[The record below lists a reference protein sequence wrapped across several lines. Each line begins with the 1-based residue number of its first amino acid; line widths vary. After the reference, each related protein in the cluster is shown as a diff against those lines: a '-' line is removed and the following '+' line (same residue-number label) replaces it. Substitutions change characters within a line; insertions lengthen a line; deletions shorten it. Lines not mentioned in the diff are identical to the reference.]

1 MRAAAMMP
9 PDRRSGLD
17 PAHILSVCALASGDK
32 DDYPAQAIATTSGVR
47 VQLGSRRAAR
57 EALPALAR
65 IGYQAAQLASP
76 RHGRDLLVAGWS
88 TSGLESR
95 LVAMRAVLYRL
106 GADPAATAAAAIGR
120 YRQLPAMRPARAG
133 ATALGES
140 RAQLHAWVSARSGIH
155 APHDP
160 AIVSASLDNALRLH
174 VAWKLEAAIDE
185 LIERHIRVAGH
196 ALLLFGSMRQHA
208 SDDHARQAALRWAG
222 ITFHLNGYPVHLNG
236 YPVRQSWAKA
246 QDAARRQRPDP
257 PPGPSRASEGPAPAQ
272 LAAADFPKPVTD
284 AAPAIDAAAPAARP
298 GGRRFPAR
306 RPGRRP

>member
-1 MRAAAMMP
+1 MMP

-17 PAHILSVCALASGDK
+17 PAHILSVCTLATRGK
-32 DDYPAQAIATTSGVR
+32 DDYPAQAIATTAGVR

-57 EALPALAR
+57 EALAALAR

-106 GADPAATAAAAIGR
+106 GADPAATAAAAIAR
-120 YRQLPAMRPARAG
+120 CQQLPAMPPARA
-133 ATALGES
+133 AVTALGET

-160 AIVSASLDNALRLH
+160 AIVPASLDNVLRLH

-185 LIERHIRVAGH
+185 LIERHVRVAGH
-196 ALLLFGSMRQHA
+196 ALLLFSSMRQHA
-208 SDDHARQAALRWAG
+208 GDDHAGQTALRWAG
-222 ITFHLNGYPVHLNG
+222 ITFHLNGYPE
-236 YPVRQSWAKA
+236 RQSWAQA

-257 PPGPSRASEGPAPAQ
+257 PPGPSRASQGPAPAR

-284 AAPAIDAAAPAARP
+284 AAAASDAAAPAARP
-298 GGRRFPAR
+298 GGRHFPAR
-306 RPGRRP
+306 RPGRHP